1 MPELETV
8 ATKFQL
14 SAPFSSVRQFGAGHI
29 NDTYLVILRSD
40 ARAVLQRINRDV
52 FPGAWDVAANV
63 ALVVAH
69 LEAAGGGVPGLIR
82 TLENEPAWRDA
93 EGRVWRMFDY
103 IEDAR
108 TLQQVETADQ
118 AREAGRAFGDFQR
131 RLGDFP
137 RAKLYPAIPHFHDIG
152 WCFMKFSSAATGDLT
167 SISDDLAFVA
177 ERRHFADRRLTA
189 DDIVIHGDCK
199 INNVLFDAEQDH
211 VVAVIDLDTV
221 MVGDRLWD
229 FGDLVRSAAASGT
242 EDAPTIDVSLSLFR
256 AIAEGFLDGS
266 GWKPDAME
274 RDAMVRAPRVMAL
287 MLGVRFLTDYLVGNQ
302 YFKVDDPEHNLRRA
316 RAQFRL
322 VSALERNGV
331 AMTRIITEL
340 AG

>member
-1 MPELETV
+1 MPELESV
-8 ATKFQL
+8 ATEFQL
-14 SAPFSSVRQFGAGHI
+14 AAPLSSIRQFGDGHI
-29 NDTYLVILRSD
+29 NDTYLVIVLAG
-40 ARAVLQRINRDV
+40 ARAVLQRINQDV

-63 ALVVAH
+63 ARVVAH
-69 LEAAGGGVPGLIR
+69 LEAAGGGVPELIR
-82 TLENEPAWRDA
+82 TLKDEPAWRDA
-93 EGRVWRMFDY
+93 EGEVWRMFHY
-103 IEDAR
+103 VEDAR
-108 TLQQVETADQ
+108 TLQQVENADQ

-131 RLGDFP
+131 RLSDFP
-137 RAKLYPAIPHFHDIG
+137 RAELHVAIPHFHDID
-152 WCFMKFSSAATGDLT
+152 WYFTKFSSAATGDLS

-199 INNVLFDAEQDH
+199 INNVLFDAEQDQ

-229 FGDLVRSAAASGT
+229 FGDLVRSAAASAV
-242 EDAPTIDVSLSLFR
+242 EDAPTIDISLDLFR
-256 AIAEGFLDGS
+256 AIAEGFLAGS
-266 GWKPDAME
+266 GWKPDGME

-316 RAQFRL
+316 RGQFRL
-322 VSALERNGV
+322 VSALERNGT
-331 AMTRIITEL
+331 AMTRIVTEL